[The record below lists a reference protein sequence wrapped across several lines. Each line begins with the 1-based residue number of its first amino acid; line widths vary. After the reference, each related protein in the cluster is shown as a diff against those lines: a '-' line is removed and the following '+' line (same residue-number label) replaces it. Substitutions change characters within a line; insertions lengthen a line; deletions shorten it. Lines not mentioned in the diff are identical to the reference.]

1 MNSEESSKML
11 SITPPPPLPPNWLL
25 YVSGVARF
33 PHSTLCSHHSL
44 TCRKRYQQKPTEN
57 REAMCIICC
66 HFVGEESELERQHKG
81 PVGTLSFVASLG
93 QVPCSLCELNPT
105 SDWSD
110 LRNCITALCG
120 TISTNSTAAGGF

>member
-11 SITPPPPLPPNWLL
+11 SITPTPPPDPELASVCQWSCTFSMQHIMQPP
-25 YVSGVARF
+25 
-33 PHSTLCSHHSL
+33 L
-44 TCRKRYQQKPTEN
+44 TDISKRHRQKPTEN
-57 REAMCIICC
+57 REAMCIFCC

-110 LRNCITALCG
+110 LRNCIIAPCG